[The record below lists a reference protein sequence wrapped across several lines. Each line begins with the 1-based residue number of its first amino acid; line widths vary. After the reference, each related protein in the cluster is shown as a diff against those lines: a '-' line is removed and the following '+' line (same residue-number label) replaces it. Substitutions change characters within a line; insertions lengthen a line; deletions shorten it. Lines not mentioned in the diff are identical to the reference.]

1 MVKISMARTTTNDRS
16 ITQVLNYLWT
26 GGLIC
31 LLLVMLSAIRV
42 PAQPFPTPVKVAPVV
57 TQIVEEEVSFIAT
70 IEPNITT
77 TAGAVV
83 SGRVVKAEVR
93 EGDPVERGKTLLMQI
108 DRTSRE
114 IALRAADA
122 SVAKNREKWQRLRR
136 GYRLEEVAQRRA
148 ESEEQ
153 KAILSRTEQDF
164 KRGER
169 LYRDELISLAELER
183 LQSEFRAA
191 KEKHG
196 QTLAALQMAEAGPR
210 REEIAEAEAEL
221 REAQARYDLIAY
233 ELDRTTLRAPL
244 TGFLVRKYVEVG
256 TWVKTGDP
264 IADLVDL
271 NPVYASGP
279 VGERKIS
286 LLQKGLTATVA
297 VDALP
302 GQRFVGML
310 TQIVPRADPQ
320 SRTFPVKV
328 RIANESG
335 RLKSGMLAR
344 VMVKVGN
351 GRFGILVPKDAVV
364 RRGVDEVVF
373 VVENG
378 VARQVKVKTG
388 RAVQQLMEIHNSDLK
403 PNQEVVVIGNEGLTG
418 GAKVRKVD
426 RKQPGRAPKT
436 Q

>member
-1 MVKISMARTTTNDRS
+1 MVRTILPKIKYRS
-16 ITQVLNYLWT
+16 KTQVLNLLST
-26 GGLIC
+26 GGLFC
-31 LLLVMLSAIRV
+31 LLLVVLSAIRV
-42 PAQPFPTPVKVAPVV
+42 PAQRFPTPVEVAPVV
-57 TQIVEEEVSFIAT
+57 TQTVEEEVSFIAT
-70 IEPNITT
+70 LEPNITT

-93 EGDPVERGKTLLMQI
+93 EGDPVEMGKTLLMQI

-164 KRGER
+164 KRAER
-169 LYRDELISLAELER
+169 LYRDDLISLAELER

-210 REEIAEAEAEL
+210 HEEIAEAEAEL

-244 TGFLVRKYVEVG
+244 TGFLIRKYVEVG

-302 GQRFVGML
+302 GKSIEGIV
-310 TQIVPRADPQ
+310 TQIVPHADPQ

-328 RIANESG
+328 RMPNENG
-335 RLKSGMLAR
+335 QLKSGMLAR
-344 VMVKVGN
+344 VTVKVGN
-351 GRFGILVPKDAVV
+351 GRSGLLVPKDAVV
-364 RRGVDEVVF
+364 RRGVNEVVF

-388 RAVQQLMEIHNSDLK
+388 RAVQQMMEIHNSDLR
-403 PNQEVVVIGNEGLTG
+403 PNQEVVVVGNESLTG
-418 GAKVRKVD
+418 GAKIKKID
-426 RKQPGRAPKT
+426 RKGPGQAPKT

>member
-1 MVKISMARTTTNDRS
+1 MDRGPNLLAPGNALSDSRTRTAISNSSEGCPCGDP
-16 ITQVLNYLWT
+16 N
-26 GGLIC
+26 GGGRGFLH
-31 LLLVMLSAIRV
+31 RNHW
-42 PAQPFPTPVKVAPVV
+42 
-57 TQIVEEEVSFIAT
+57 
-70 IEPNITT
+70 PNITT

-153 KAILSRTEQDF
+153 KAILPRIEQDF

-169 LYRDELISLAELER
+169 LHRDELISLAELER

-256 TWVKTGDP
+256 TWVKTGNP

-271 NPVYASGP
+271 NLVYASGP

-286 LLQKGLTATVA
+286 LLQK
-297 VDALP
+297 AL
-302 GQRFVGML
+302 L
-310 TQIVPRADPQ
+310 
-320 SRTFPVKV
+320 
-328 RIANESG
+328 
-335 RLKSGMLAR
+335 
-344 VMVKVGN
+344 
-351 GRFGILVPKDAVV
+351 
-364 RRGVDEVVF
+364 
-373 VVENG
+373 
-378 VARQVKVKTG
+378 RQW
-388 RAVQQLMEIHNSDLK
+388 RWMPCPDRDL
-403 PNQEVVVIGNEGLTG
+403 
-418 GAKVRKVD
+418 
-426 RKQPGRAPKT
+426 
-436 Q
+436 

>member
-1 MVKISMARTTTNDRS
+1 MRKKASWLKVQSPWISGPFYF
-16 ITQVLNYLWT
+16 VLVILWADLALT
-26 GGLIC
+26 
-31 LLLVMLSAIRV
+31 
-42 PAQPFPTPVKVAPVV
+42 QPFPTPVEVAPVESR
-57 TQIVEEEVSFIAT
+57 ILKEEVDFIAT
-70 IEPNITT
+70 LEPNITT

-93 EGDPVERGKTLLMQI
+93 EGDRVERGKTLLMQI
-108 DRTSRE
+108 DRTSRQ
-114 IALRAADA
+114 IALREAKAA
-122 SVAKNREKWQRLRR
+122 VAKNREKWQRLRR
-136 GYRLEEVAQRRA
+136 GYRQEEVAQRRA

-169 LYRDELISLAELER
+169 LHRDDLISQAELER
-183 LQSEFRAA
+183 LQSDYLAA

-196 QTLAALQMAEAGPR
+196 RTLAALQMAEAGPR
-210 REEIAEAEAEL
+210 REEIGEAEAEL
-221 REAQARYDLIAY
+221 REAQARYDLIEY

-264 IADLVDL
+264 VADLVDL

-279 VGERKIS
+279 VGERKIG
-286 LLQKGLTATVA
+286 LLELGLKATVE

-302 GQRFVGML
+302 GQSFEGVV

-320 SRTFPVKV
+320 SRTFPVKI
-328 RIANESG
+328 RIANENG

-344 VMVKVGN
+344 VSVQVGK
-351 GRFGILVPKDAVV
+351 GRPGLLIPKDAVV

-388 RAVQQLMEIHNSDLK
+388 RAVEQMLEIQNGDLAPQQAI
-403 PNQEVVVIGNEGLTG
+403 VVVGNESLTN
-418 GAKVRKVD
+418 GAKVQLTNRNL
-426 RKQPGRAPKT
+426 QGQAPKP
-436 Q
+436 